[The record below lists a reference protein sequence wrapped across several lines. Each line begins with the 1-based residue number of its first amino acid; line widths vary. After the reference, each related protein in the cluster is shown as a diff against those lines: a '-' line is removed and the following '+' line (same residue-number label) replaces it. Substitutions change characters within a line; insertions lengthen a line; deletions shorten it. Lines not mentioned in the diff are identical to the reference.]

1 MMKDNFVNRA
11 MVRHAIRA
19 AIKDPD
25 KNIPKIL
32 ALVER
37 ADVIFHRDCD
47 LLCVDV
53 ESLRLDL
60 CVVTDVGFDLGLGND
75 RDYRRADTYR

>member
-37 ADVIFHRDCD
+37 ADANGNNATAYAN
-47 LLCVDV
+47 
-53 ESLRLDL
+53 LRR
-60 CVVTDVGFDLGLGND
+60 GFEDPKNN
-75 RDYRRADTYR
+75 